1 MIKPTIEIEYKDR
14 GLEEILDILKR
25 IRADHPSVKAGV
37 LARDLR
43 QEQEGGGLQKAVA
56 QAKREARRGA
66 GMSNVQ
72 LAVLHE
78 FGSPAAHIPE
88 RSFVRSTFALMRAKY
103 VEKVKAYLV
112 KGIYSGKRT
121 YLEFLGL
128 IGLRMAA
135 DMKARFTDSS
145 NGWPANAPSTIAAKG
160 SSKPLIDTGAL
171 RASISHQVVP
181 VNSQGEGE

>member
-25 IRADHPSVKAGV
+25 IRADYPSVKAGV
-37 LARDLR
+37 LASSPEATANRD
-43 QEQEGGGLQKAVA
+43 GV
-56 QAKREARRGA
+56 
-66 GMSNVQ
+66 SNVQ
-72 LAVLHE
+72 LALIHE
-78 FGSPAAHIPE
+78 YGAPARNIPE
-88 RSFVRSTFALMRAKY
+88 RSFVRSTFTLMRAKY

-112 KGIYSGKRT
+112 KGVYSGKRT